1 MKATIRSLGDYHNPQ
16 PVPVRESL
24 MAHHLA
30 GLTWTASGY
39 GARIPS
45 RYMVHINGKWRRV
58 YCRIYSN
65 IGTMF
70 IGRKYDGSQIVDIEK
85 D

>member
-1 MKATIRSLGDYHNPQ
+1 MKATIRSLEDYHNPTEHDAMYA
-16 PVPVRESL
+16 P

-30 GLTWTASGY
+30 GPTWTASGY
-39 GARIPS
+39 GARIPTP
-45 RYMVHINGKWRRV
+45 YMVRANGKWRRV

>member
-1 MKATIRSLGDYHNPQ
+1 MRAFIRSLAQYPTPTEIGVKYAP
-16 PVPVRESL
+16 

-30 GLTWTASGY
+30 GLTWTRSGY
-39 GARIPS
+39 GARIPTP
-45 RYMVHINGKWRRV
+45 YMVQVFGKWRRV

-65 IGTMF
+65 IGTLF
-70 IGRKYDGSQIVDIEK
+70 IGRKYDGTSIVYIER

>member
-1 MKATIRSLGDYHNPQ
+1 MQATIRSLADYHNPK

-24 MAHHLA
+24 MAHHRA
-30 GLTWTASGY
+30 GLTWTATGY

-45 RYMVHINGKWRRV
+45 RYMVQINGKWRRV

-65 IGTMF
+65 IGTLF
-70 IGRKYDGSQIVDIEK
+70 IGRKYDGTQIVDIEK

>member
-1 MKATIRSLGDYHNPQ
+1 
-16 PVPVRESL
+16 
-24 MAHHLA
+24 
-30 GLTWTASGY
+30 
-39 GARIPS
+39 
-45 RYMVHINGKWRRV
+45 MVQINGKWRRV

-70 IGRKYDGSQIVDIEK
+70 IGDGSQIVDIEK